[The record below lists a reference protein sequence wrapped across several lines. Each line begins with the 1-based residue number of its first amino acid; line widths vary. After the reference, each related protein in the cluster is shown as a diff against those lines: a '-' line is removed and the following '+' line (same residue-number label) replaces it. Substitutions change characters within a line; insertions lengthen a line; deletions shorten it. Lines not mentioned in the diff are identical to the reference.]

1 MRVRERV
8 RTFLGVWAP
17 LIIGGLLIVFAVN
30 FLLTATTPSGPFS
43 RWPAEFSWDLWRGVL
58 QGGGGFFSR
67 GLGGSFWGGGCCF
80 CVRRCAFCRL
90 GSDWDVVGAEYP
102 PGPRGPPSP
111 RA

>member
-43 RWPAEFSWDLWRGVL
+43 RWPAEFSWDLWRGICT
-58 QGGGGFFSR
+58 GGLVFIAVI
-67 GLGGSFWGGGCCF
+67 LGISTWGRARSSGA
-80 CVRRCAFCRL
+80 RRRAWGKYRKSKE
-90 GSDWDVVGAEYP
+90 GQAETPGPDMPRP
-102 PGPRGPPSP
+102 PGGK
-111 RA
+111 